1 MDFHALQNKLFD
13 LDPTDPRE
21 DFAKMQQIAQG
32 GAAQATAQEN
42 VDYLKESA
50 EVAEGSL
57 SLDKDY
63 SVDDF
68 AKLAGVVSEGS
79 AWDAFK
85 TGYNNP
91 TYSGIKQA
99 AQGYSKGEKVPAK
112 AAPKAAAPKQKA
124 APTARPGDW
133 KGFLKQHTAQL
144 KAIAADPKKKA
155 EFDKFMAK
163 MGEGVV
169 YEEADDPIAD
179 LEARVANLEEMLSE
193 KSVSKAQQ
201 QAAGIALAAKRKG
214 ETPKGDGAAA
224 QMAKMSTKDLE
235 DFAKTKHKGLPKKK
249 TSETASIKDQLMQML
264 KDK

>member
-1 MDFHALQNKLFD
+1 MDFHALQNKLFEI
-13 LDPTDPRE
+13 DPTDPRE
-21 DFAKMQQIAQG
+21 DFAKMQQVAQG
-32 GAAQATAQEN
+32 GASAPAQES
-42 VDYLKESA
+42 VDYLNESA
-50 EVAEGSL
+50 EVPQGSMPV
-57 SLDKDY
+57 DKDY

-68 AKLAGVVSEGS
+68 AKLAGVVSEGP

-91 TYSGIKQA
+91 TVSGIKSA
-99 AQGYSKGEKVPAK
+99 AQGYSKGEKAPKSAPAPKAK
-112 AAPKAAAPKQKA
+112 AAPKA

-169 YEEADDPIAD
+169 YEEANDPIAD

-214 ETPKGDGAAA
+214 EKPKGDGAAA
-224 QMAKMSTKDLE
+224 QMAKMSMKDLE

-249 TSETASIKDQLMQML
+249 TSETASIKNELLKML

>member
-1 MDFHALQNKLFD
+1 MDWNKLQHTLFEM
-13 LDPTDPRE
+13 DPTDPRE
-21 DFAKMQQIAQG
+21 DLAKLKGQ
-32 GAAQATAQEN
+32 AQAGVSAPAQET
-42 VDYLKESA
+42 VDYLNESA
-50 EVAEGSL
+50 EVPQGSMPV
-57 SLDKDY
+57 DKDY

-68 AKLAGVVSEGS
+68 AKLAGVVSEGP

-85 TGYNNP
+85 TGFKDP
-91 TYSGIKQA
+91 TVSGIRSA
-99 AQGYSKGEKVPAK
+99 AQGYSKGEK
-112 AAPKAAAPKQKA
+112 APKAAPAAKAQPKAKP
-124 APTARPGDW
+124 APTASPSDW

>member
-1 MDFHALQNKLFD
+1 MDFHALQNKLFEI
-13 LDPTDPRE
+13 DPTDPKE
-21 DFAKMQQIAQG
+21 DFAKMQQVAQG
-32 GAAQATAQEN
+32 GESTPVQES
-42 VDYLKESA
+42 VDYLNESA
-50 EVAEGSL
+50 EVPQGSMPV
-57 SLDKDY
+57 DKDY

-68 AKLAGVVSEGS
+68 AKLAGVINEGP

-85 TGYNNP
+85 TGYDNP
-91 TYSGIKQA
+91 TVSGIKSA
-99 AQGYSKGEKVPAK
+99 AAGYGKGKKAPK
-112 AAPKAAAPKQKA
+112 AAPKAAAQPKQKA
-124 APTARPGDW
+124 APAARPGDW

-144 KAIAADPKKKA
+144 KTIAADPKKKA
-155 EFDKFMAK
+155 EFDKFMTK

-179 LEARVANLEEMLSE
+179 LEARVANLEEMLNE

-249 TSETASIKDQLMQML
+249 ATESIKDELWAKL
-264 KDK
+264 NAASKS

>member
-42 VDYLKESA
+42 IDYLKESA

-68 AKLAGVVSEGS
+68 AKLAGVVNEGPK
-79 AWDAFK
+79 WDAFK
-85 TGYNNP
+85 TGFDNP

-99 AQGYSKGEKVPAK
+99 AQGYGKGEK
-112 AAPKAAAPKQKA
+112 APKAAPAPAAKA
-124 APTARPGDW
+124 KPAPTARPGDW

-214 ETPKGDGAAA
+214 EKPKGDGAAA